1 MRLGCLARARR
12 EGVRRCARTESERES
27 RAGHAAGLPS
37 ARAARGRAA
46 LCAHRELRA
55 VRRAALCA
63 HRELRAVRRTDRRER
78 SRRARFAIP
87 DRGAAF
93 RARRDLRSESGSF
106 FDGHCARQAWPR
118 RKHELKPRK

>member
-63 HRELRAVRRTDRRER
+63 HRELRAVRRAALCAHRELRAVRRTDRRER
-78 SRRARFAIP
+78 
-87 DRGAAF
+87 
-93 RARRDLRSESGSF
+93 
-106 FDGHCARQAWPR
+106 
-118 RKHELKPRK
+118 